1 MIGSTVKYLKGGVKV
16 KYSRSFVSVCLLTAV
31 AILSS
36 CGAAPQQAATPADTR
51 AQDEAAIRAAAQ
63 EWGKTIKAKDL
74 DATLSF
80 YADDAWINP
89 ENAPIAKTADQRRA
103 VWATFFAM
111 PGLSDM
117 IGDTTRVEVARS
129 GDLAAEYG
137 IFSATMNDKKGKP
150 VMLTEKYVVTW
161 KKQGDGKWKAIAD
174 IWNTDK

>member
-1 MIGSTVKYLKGGVKV
+1 VIGSGVKYLRGGVKV
-16 KYSRSFVSVCLLTAV
+16 KYLRSVVSVCLLTAV

-36 CGAAPQQAATPADTR
+36 CGTAQQPAPAPTDTR
-51 AQDEAAIRAAAQ
+51 VQDEAAIRAAAQ
-63 EWGKTIKAKDL
+63 DWGKAISAKDL

-103 VWATFFAM
+103 VWATFFAT

-117 IGDTTRVEVARS
+117 TGDTTRVEVARS

-137 IFSATMNDKKGKP
+137 IFSATMNDRKGKP
-150 VMLTEKYVVTW
+150 LMLTEKYVVTW
-161 KKQGDGKWKAIAD
+161 KKQGDSKWKAIAD
-174 IWNTDK
+174 IWNADK

>member
-1 MIGSTVKYLKGGVKV
+1 VIGSTVKYLKGGVKV

>member
-1 MIGSTVKYLKGGVKV
+1 M
-16 KYSRSFVSVCLLTAV
+16 KYSRSFTSVCLLTVV
-31 AILSS
+31 AILSN
-36 CGAAPQQAATPADTR
+36 CGGAPQQTVLPADTR
-51 AQDEAAIRAAAQ
+51 AQDEASIRATAQ
-63 EWGKTIKAKDL
+63 EWGKAISARDI

-89 ENAPIAKTADQRRA
+89 ANAPIAKTADQRRA

-117 IGDTTRVEVARS
+117 TGDTTRVEVAHS

-150 VMLTEKYVVTW
+150 VMLAEKYVVTW
-161 KKQGDGKWKAIAD
+161 KKQADGKWKAIAD